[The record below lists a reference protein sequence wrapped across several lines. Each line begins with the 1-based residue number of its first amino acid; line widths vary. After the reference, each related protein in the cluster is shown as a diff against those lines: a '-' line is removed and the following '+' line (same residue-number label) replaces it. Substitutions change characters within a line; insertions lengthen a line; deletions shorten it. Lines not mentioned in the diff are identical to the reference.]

1 MGRSLRSGSSSAG
14 SSDPGGAVDPLHE
27 AARRS
32 PYAPAV
38 LEAGGDALTYGELE
52 RRVRR
57 IARGLLRSGLGG
69 GDLVA
74 VALPWS
80 ADSVALLHAIWRTG
94 GAVLPISPAWT
105 APERRSGIAAA
116 GGVARVI
123 DSERAVAALAG
134 GTAGDG
140 PARASRPAPGEPG
153 GLAAR
158 VLTSGST
165 GTPRAVP
172 VSHAN
177 LRASAAAVSERLGL
191 LPADRWLT
199 SLSPGHIGGLALLH
213 RAAVVGCA
221 LVTERKFD
229 AGRLAGRISDGA
241 ITHAALVPVMLSR
254 LLDEHPSLPAPPS
267 LRCLLVGGAHLPAP
281 LLRRALGRGL
291 PVALTY
297 GLTEATSQVATAPPL
312 RVMAKPGTVGRPLS
326 GVEVTIQSASPGVS
340 GTGAGRE
347 GEIWVRGPTVP
358 RELCVDGWLRT
369 GDLGRRDGEGDLW
382 ITGRISERIITGGVT
397 VSPAEV
403 ESVLL
408 GHAAVR
414 EVAVFGVPDTEWGER
429 IVALVVPED
438 PTRPPDLP
446 ALLEYARPRL
456 APAKRPREVRVAPS
470 IPRTPTGKPD
480 RTRLA
485 GP

>member
-1 MGRSLRSGSSSAG
+1 MRRSSRSGSSSAG
-14 SSDPGGAVDPLHE
+14 SSDPGVMDPLHE
-27 AARRS
+27 AARGS
-32 PYAPAV
+32 PDAPAV
-38 LEAGGDALTYGELE
+38 LDGGGEALTYGELE

-57 IARGLLRSGLGG
+57 IARGLLHSGLGP

-80 ADSVALLHAIWRTG
+80 ADSVALLHAIWRIG
-94 GAVLPISPAWT
+94 GAVLPVSLAWT
-105 APERRSGIAAA
+105 GPERRSGIAAA

-123 DSERAVAALAG
+123 DSERAVAALAQKA
-134 GTAGDG
+134 TGDG
-140 PARASRPAPGEPG
+140 WARASDLPRSAPGR
-153 GLAAR
+153 LAAR

-172 VSHAN
+172 VSHGN
-177 LRASAAAVSERLGL
+177 LGASAVAVTERLEL
-191 LPADRWLT
+191 LAADRWLT
-199 SLSPGHIGGLALLH
+199 SLSLAHIGGLALLY

-229 AGRLAGRISDGA
+229 AGRLARRISAGE

-254 LLDEHPSLPAPPS
+254 LLDEHPSLAAPPS
-267 LRCLLVGGAHLPAP
+267 LRCLLVGGAPLPVP
-281 LLRRALGRGL
+281 LLRRALDCGL
-291 PVALTY
+291 PIALTY
-297 GLTEATSQVATAPPL
+297 GLTEAASQVATVPPV

-326 GVEVTIQSASPGVS
+326 GVEVRIQPARPGES
-340 GTGAGRE
+340 GTGAGRD
-347 GEIWVRGPTVP
+347 GEIWVRGRTVP

-369 GDLGRRDGEGDLW
+369 GDLGWKDGEGDLW

-408 GHAAVR
+408 GHSAVR
-414 EVAVFGVPDTEWGER
+414 EVAVFGAPDRKWGER
-429 IVALVVPED
+429 IVAMVVPED
-438 PTRPPDLP
+438 PARPPDLP
-446 ALLEYARPRL
+446 ALLKYASPRL
-456 APAKRPREVRVAPS
+456 APAKRPREVRVATA

-485 GP
+485 GS